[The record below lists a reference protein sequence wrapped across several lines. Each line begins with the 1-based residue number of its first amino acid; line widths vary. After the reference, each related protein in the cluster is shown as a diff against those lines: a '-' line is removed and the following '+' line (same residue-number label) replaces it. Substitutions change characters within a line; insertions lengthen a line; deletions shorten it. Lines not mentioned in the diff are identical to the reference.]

1 MNDISKIYKREEKR
15 KAHTHTRRVGVAMI
29 NTEQDNS

>member
-1 MNDISKIYKREEKR
+1 MIYEKYTKER
-15 KAHTHTRRVGVAMI
+15 KKEKHIHTRRVGVAMI